1 MVPNARV
8 LGERR
13 AGPPPRSLLEL
24 QRPDVL
30 RPACPPF
37 GFLIAAANC
46 AFQDFVLGRQDEKGE
61 RERGK
66 QSGERRNE
74 VRQIPDFLAHPGRGP
89 RGKAAS
95 RRRSARGLPAAGT
108 GRCSRGGLSEGGE
121 RGARRSG
128 ALGAPGPRR
137 TGGAAGLRRNGSRRN
152 AGERGPRAQRGPAR
166 SRASR

>member
-46 AFQDFVLGRQDEKGE
+46 AFQDFILGRQDEKGE
-61 RERGK
+61 RERNKAGK
-66 QSGERRNE
+66 GETRLGRFLTSWLAPIAALE
-74 VRQIPDFLAHPGRGP
+74 ESCEQIPLGPGPPRRGDGALLAGRHLCGMRVRGAPLRGP
-89 RGKAAS
+89 SGLRDRAAS
-95 RRRSARGLPAAGT
+95 
-108 GRCSRGGLSEGGE
+108 
-121 RGARRSG
+121 
-128 ALGAPGPRR
+128 RR
-137 TGGAAGLRRNGSRRN
+137 TGGAAGLRCNGSRRN
-152 AGERGPRAQRGPAR
+152 AGERGPSAP
-166 SRASR
+166 